1 MSALERTIKDLI
13 IFYVKENYN
22 NYLTENKIKSIELD
36 KLKKVVADLYD
47 SKKDHLKVFLKSSLK
62 ELMKDDYPG
71 DLVVNNICY
80 EIFQDDELCK
90 NRIYV
95 EIKVHQEENL

>member
-22 NYLTENKIKSIELD
+22 NYLTENKIKSIEVD

-62 ELMKDDYPG
+62 ELMKGEYPG
-71 DLVVNNICY
+71 DLVINNICY

-90 NRIYV
+90 NRILV
-95 EIKVHQEENL
+95 EIKVHQEEKL

>member
-1 MSALERTIKDLI
+1 
-13 IFYVKENYN
+13 
-22 NYLTENKIKSIELD
+22 
-36 KLKKVVADLYD
+36 
-47 SKKDHLKVFLKSSLK
+47 
-62 ELMKDDYPG
+62 MKDDYPG

-80 EIFQDDELCK
+80 EIFQDEELCK